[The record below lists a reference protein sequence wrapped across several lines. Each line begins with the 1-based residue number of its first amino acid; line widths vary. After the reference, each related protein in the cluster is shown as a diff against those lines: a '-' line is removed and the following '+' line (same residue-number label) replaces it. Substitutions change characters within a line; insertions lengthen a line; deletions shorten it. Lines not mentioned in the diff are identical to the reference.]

1 MLSLYIFYNIF
12 DSLIFCVDLTE
23 SAGTKDRIGSSV
35 RPGPDQQQPIRAEQR
50 RPRDGQKDQEFKEGE
65 ENNVVFP
72 FVGGQ
77 IQWRVCVFQK
87 LKAIEELKEQQASGK
102 VLQKNQ
108 VSFNVL
114 FVFSHHSIVLKI
126 SHQLSYMWYGS
137 KLSSAAEEEK
147 KKELNFIQGDIL
159 RTKGDIYFSHIFP
172 PTLINTVSPAAGEGP
187 EGGAAAEGTAGA
199 ADLTAGATAVAL
211 GHAIIP

>member
-72 FVGGQ
+72 FVGYGAVE
-77 IQWRVCVFQK
+77 WRGGPDSVACLCVSETQ
-87 LKAIEELKEQQASGK
+87 
-102 VLQKNQ
+102 
-108 VSFNVL
+108 
-114 FVFSHHSIVLKI
+114 SHRGAEGAAGIWKSP
-126 SHQLSYMWYGS
+126 
-137 KLSSAAEEEK
+137 AEEPG
-147 KKELNFIQGDIL
+147 EL
-159 RTKGDIYFSHIFP
+159 
-172 PTLINTVSPAAGEGP
+172 
-187 EGGAAAEGTAGA
+187 
-199 ADLTAGATAVAL
+199 
-211 GHAIIP
+211 